1 MACALTLAWILTS
14 TALAANAVTGGPRIE
29 VHGETLLV
37 LEHATAIAGRV
48 RTAGLGEVL
57 VSVEPTPRER
67 TEIFARQET
76 RALAEAIAASLG
88 ATVQAASRR
97 QSAPLVVKLG
107 QDLWANVRTKPAALA
122 AHGLHEQ
129 LARELE
135 VLGWSRDERY
145 FVFAHTWTGTGGDP
159 VQDARI
165 VTVLDIQA
173 ATASRFL
180 VALTV
185 GNLQRYAVDPD
196 ERRFM
201 TEPNALCEGC
211 GRARQ
216 WQEWLAAH
224 PLVPVVRTQEGGHDR
239 IDVTARSGTVTR
251 TDRFVWKPSGKRAC
265 DASVAFEAVLR
276 ASPDGPAATTRFPNL
291 ATVIC
296 DDQVG
301 LASDTTFLPHASE
314 SHRRIAWLIQG
325 SRLAFGYTAY
335 GVTFTAG
342 AGASVELAI
351 HESAQAATRQ
361 AISRLVAAGFTVS
374 RVTSAVAKRERSVV
388 YASQGFAA
396 EAQRV
401 AQAVPGGAAVEPL
414 TWSAGADLI
423 VALGRSA
430 LPTP

>member
-1 MACALTLAWILTS
+1 MTSAPLIAWLLT
-14 TALAANAVTGGPRIE
+14 AAAPGSSAAKGAPLVA
-29 VHGETLLV
+29 VHGETLL
-37 LEHATAIAGRV
+37 LLDHAPAIAGRV
-48 RTAGLGEVL
+48 AGRGSAE
-57 VSVEPTPRER
+57 VSVDQAPREH
-67 TEIFARQET
+67 TEILARPDGRT
-76 RALAEAIAASLG
+76 LAEAIGASLG
-88 ATVQAASRR
+88 VTVRAATTTQSR
-97 QSAPLVVKLG
+97 PVLVKLG
-107 QDLWANVRTKPAALA
+107 RDLWANVRATPVALA

-129 LARELE
+129 IAHELE

-165 VTVLDIQA
+165 ITVLDLQT

-185 GNLQRYAVDPD
+185 GDLQRYAIDPD

-201 TEPNALCEGC
+201 TEPSALCEGC

-216 WQEWLAAH
+216 WDEWRAAH
-224 PLVPVVRTQEGGHDR
+224 PLAPVVRGNDAPKARLEV
-239 IDVTARSGTVTR
+239 IARSGTVTR
-251 TDRFVWKPSGKRAC
+251 TDRFVWNPAGKRTC
-265 DASVAFEAVLR
+265 DATVAFEAVLR
-276 ASPDGPAATTRFPNL
+276 PSPNGPPATTRFPNL
-291 ATVIC
+291 AGVIC

-301 LASDTTFLPHASE
+301 RPAATTFSPHASE
-314 SHRRIAWLIQG
+314 SRRRIAWVITG
-325 SRLAFGYTAY
+325 ARLAFDYAAH

-342 AGASVELAI
+342 AGPSVELAV
-351 HESAQAATRQ
+351 HESM
-361 AISRLVAAGFTVS
+361 AAGTRHAIEQLTAASFTVT

-414 TWSAGADLI
+414 TWSAGADLV